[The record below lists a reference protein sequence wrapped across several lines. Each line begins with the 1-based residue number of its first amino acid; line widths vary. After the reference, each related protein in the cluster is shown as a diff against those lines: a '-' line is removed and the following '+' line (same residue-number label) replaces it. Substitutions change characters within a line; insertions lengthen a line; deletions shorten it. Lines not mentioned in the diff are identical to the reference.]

1 MTRSMG
7 SADVSEP
14 PLESTATLIRRF
26 QDGDRQA
33 RDRLVE
39 RCLPLLQRWAR
50 GRLPSYGRDLSD
62 TDDIVQ
68 VTMMRALRN
77 VETFRTGR
85 QGAFLAYLRTI
96 LLNVVRDEIRRTAR
110 KPQTGEA
117 NESLLVGGSSPLE
130 ELVSRQTVDGYEAAL
145 ATLPEEQREAVVLR
159 VEFGLSFAEVALE
172 LDIPSAD
179 AARMRVSRGLVKLA
193 EAMP

>member
-1 MTRSMG
+1 MG